1 MSPVWGGGGGDEQ
14 RGSTHLREF
23 YMSMVIGHHLLR
35 RIVSLSYLEQHIY
48 SHENDQLERNNS
60 QEEQDMNWNGT
71 TSNKAIWVCMSRIKW
86 HTRCAC
92 ATGILKHS
100 LFFIFHF
107 FLQYFT
113 VLLLLRLT
121 NYKFYLF
128 SSSETIL
135 HLWNKKKV
143 ISG

>member
-1 MSPVWGGGGGDEQ
+1 MSAVWGGGGGDEG

-23 YMSMVIGHHLLR
+23 YMYMVIGHHLLW
-35 RIVSLSYLEQHIY
+35 RIVSLSYLEQHIH

-71 TSNKAIWVCMSRIKW
+71 TSNKAIWVFMSRIKW
-86 HTRCAC
+86 HTRCAYSYTY

-107 FLQYFT
+107 FFCNILQC
-113 VLLLLRLT
+113 
-121 NYKFYLF
+121 F
-128 SSSETIL
+128 SCYAWQITSSTCF
-135 HLWNKKKV
+135 
-143 ISG
+143 